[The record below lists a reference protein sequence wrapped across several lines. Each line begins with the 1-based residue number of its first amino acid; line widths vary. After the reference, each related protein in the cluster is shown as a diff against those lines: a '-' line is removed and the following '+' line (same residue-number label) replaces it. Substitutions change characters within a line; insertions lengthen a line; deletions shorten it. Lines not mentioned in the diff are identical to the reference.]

1 MSRYSPF
8 KPVVRSPRH
17 SCRVVCSLGLLV
29 AGLLLAAAPA
39 AASDEPGCTKTEM
52 PEDFSI
58 MDILDDRVAPEVRQA
73 NVELLKKHAQLP
85 ACKGARYDLGN
96 LYLHGPDLP
105 GNPLPK
111 DIAQARELLEDY
123 GLDGNAFAFAQL
135 AELALTENNA
145 VEAMQWTQ
153 VYLYLVTHYKDRPD
167 VEDHRGYNA
176 NLLAR
181 AQAAWRKSKSKGD
194 STPGSLL
201 NAYFNRTPA
210 LGQRTAKDY
219 KASDE
224 EAAAIRSETG
234 LGDIGLRVKRRS
246 YGGDVSFRIQ
256 PGYAIYLME
265 VQPSGQVTRIAV
277 QTFAPTPVHPQKLR
291 SFVEGWEYYP
301 HRSEEAEILRVP
313 VMYGYPDARLKS
325 K

>member
-1 MSRYSPF
+1 MSRYSLF
-8 KPVVRSPRH
+8 KHAGRSPHR
-17 SCRVVCSLGLLV
+17 SCLALCALGLLV
-29 AGLLLAAAPA
+29 AGLLLAPAPA
-39 AASDEPGCTKTEM
+39 TASDESGCTSKEM

-58 MDILDDRVAPEVRQA
+58 MDILDDRVAPVVRQTQ
-73 NVELLKKHAQLP
+73 VEVLKKHAQLP
-85 ACKGARYDLGN
+85 ACKSARYHLAN

-111 DIAQARELLEDY
+111 DIAQARELLEDH

-135 AELALTENNA
+135 AELALIEGDA

-153 VYLYLVTHYKDRPD
+153 VYLYLVTHYKDHADADDR
-167 VEDHRGYNA
+167 RGYNA

-181 AQAAWRKSKSKGD
+181 AQAAWRKSKSKGEA
-194 STPGSLL
+194 TPGSLL

-210 LGQRTAKDY
+210 LGQRAAQDY
-219 KASDE
+219 KESDE
-224 EAAAIRSETG
+224 QGAAIKSETG
-234 LGDIGLRVKRRS
+234 LGDTGLRVKRRS
-246 YGGDVSFRIQ
+246 YGGDASFRIP

-277 QTFAPTPVHPQKLR
+277 QTFAPTPVHAKKLR

-313 VMYGYPDARLKS
+313 VMYGYPGARLKS